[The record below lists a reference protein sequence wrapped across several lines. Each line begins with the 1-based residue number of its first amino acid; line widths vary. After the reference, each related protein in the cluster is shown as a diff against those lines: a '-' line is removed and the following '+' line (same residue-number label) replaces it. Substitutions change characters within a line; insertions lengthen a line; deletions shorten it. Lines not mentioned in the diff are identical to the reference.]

1 MDSSQWAA
9 VAATASAIPAAV
21 ALVALLSAQRA
32 ERKRREPHL
41 VGVAFTPEDLLDP
54 STMKITNIGGGAAVR
69 AGVAGLHRGQQY
81 ALPVERVW
89 TARVCLDN
97 DGRAAPNTFRAAIAR
112 AVALCRGCHRLR
124 DARGN
129 HPFPSFDL

>member
-41 VGVAFTPEDLLDP
+41 VGVAFAPEDLLDP

-81 ALPVERVW
+81 SLPVERVW
-89 TARVCLDN
+89 TARFASTTMVARRPIPSARPSL
-97 DGRAAPNTFRAAIAR
+97 GPLLYAGGAIAY
-112 AVALCRGCHRLR
+112 G
-124 DARGN
+124 
-129 HPFPSFDL
+129 